1 MITLDDLLRQVPG
14 VPPAE
19 VTLWV
24 ERRWL
29 LAEAAPGGGWAFTE
43 MDVAR
48 CRLLAELR
56 ITLELEEEVMPL
68 VLSLLDQLYD
78 ARRTVKALL
87 AALDRQPEAVRQAVL
102 AAARGGGG

>member
-1 MITLDDLLRQVPG
+1 MIGLAELLAQVPA
-14 VPPAE
+14 VPEAE
-19 VTLWV
+19 VTLWI

-29 LAEAAPGGGWAFTE
+29 RAEQAPGGGWVFTE

-87 AALDRQPEAVRQAVL
+87 AALDQQPDEVRQAVL
-102 AAARGGGG
+102 AAARRETG